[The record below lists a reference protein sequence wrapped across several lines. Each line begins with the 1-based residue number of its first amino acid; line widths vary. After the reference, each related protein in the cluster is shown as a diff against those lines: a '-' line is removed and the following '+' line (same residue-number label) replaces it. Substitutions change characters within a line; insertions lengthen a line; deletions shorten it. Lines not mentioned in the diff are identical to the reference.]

1 MAFSLALSDA
11 RTEVI
16 HLAAIDGQTG
26 ASGRHSPT
34 RLNAVLN
41 RSYRELLSRA
51 GQLGIEHG
59 RRADT
64 GALGS
69 AVSGEDFINLDI
81 PSTSADVISVD
92 VKIGDEWGKLDP
104 LAWEQRRDT
113 ECVEPPNGVGWW
125 ALRNGP
131 SVSGSTLTQGS
142 LAIFPTTLAGY
153 SYTLYT
159 VKQWVAITADSDIF
173 LLHDGWDQ
181 WLINRAVMQVAQR
194 DTNKRTNWDTANAAW
209 VNADAVLM
217 SQARR
222 LNRSGVIVP
231 TPYRRGFSL

>member
-16 HLAAIDGQTG
+16 HLAGIDGQTG
-26 ASGRHSPT
+26 ASGRHNPT

-64 GALGS
+64 GTLGS
-69 AVSGEDFINLDI
+69 LASNEDFINLDI
-81 PSTSADVISVD
+81 PSTSAEVLGVD
-92 VKIGDEWGKLDP
+92 VRDGDRWYSLDP
-104 LAWEQRRDT
+104 ITWEQRRDPD
-113 ECVEPPNGVGWW
+113 CWLEPPRGVGWW

-142 LAIFPTTLAGY
+142 LAIWPSRLAGL
-153 SYTLYT
+153 SYTLYS
-159 VKQWVAITADSDIF
+159 VKQWPGITSDTDIF

-209 VNADAVLM
+209 VAADAFLM
-217 SQARR
+217 AQARR
-222 LNRSGVIVP
+222 LNRSGAIVP
-231 TPYRRGFSL
+231 TPYRGVNL

>member
-16 HLAAIDGQTG
+16 HLAGIDGQTG
-26 ASGRHSPT
+26 SSGRHSST

-64 GALGS
+64 GTLGS
-69 AVSGEDFINLDI
+69 MVTGEDFINLDI
-81 PSTSADVISVD
+81 PATAADVIGID
-92 VKIGDEWGKLDP
+92 VLDGGTWASLDP
-104 LAWEQRRDT
+104 LAWEQRRATCHLDD
-113 ECVEPPNGVGWW
+113 PPRGAGWW
-125 ALRNGP
+125 SLRNGP

-142 LAIFPTTLAGY
+142 LAIFPSRLAGM

-159 VKQWVAITADSDIF
+159 VKQWPGISSDSDIF

-194 DTNKRTNWDTANAAW
+194 DTNKRGNWDTANAAW
-209 VNADAVLM
+209 VNADALLI

-231 TPYRRGFSL
+231 TAYRGMVV